1 MSGNAES
8 FFFFFLI
15 GKPNGSSTQDLTL
28 YLEFIGGE
36 VPTEL

>member
-1 MSGNAES
+1 MQNL
-8 FFFFFLI
+8 FYLI
-15 GKPNGSSTQDLTL
+15 DKPNGSSTQDNTS